1 MRESPTDLSTLR
13 KSSAELYQAL
23 IAPLEDRLVAGR
35 TLVFEPDGFL
45 EAVPWEA
52 LVNARGRYICQDFPT
67 VVAPGLYRSLDLRP
81 ATAINS
87 ASPAIVVSVPNVP
100 GLASL
105 PDADREAEAV
115 KHELPW
121 ARWLQDAA
129 ATIPAVE
136 EQMHGAGVGLTSPD
150 MEWYRRGGAGF
161 CWMSWIRLRNSVLV
175 LDGQSFRA
183 EDMQQRLQLV
193 VLSACHTGAQPEPG
207 TSGAEGLAQEFLHHG
222 VPHVVVTRWNI
233 DSSKTAEL
241 YMKQFYTRLL
251 NGADTASAMQ
261 SAQLL
266 LASQPESVHPYY
278 WAAFQ
283 LEGTK

>member
-1 MRESPTDLSTLR
+1 MYDDRGIASYWLPAPTPALQAMTARFARLCASPRSDLSTLR

-35 TLVFEPDGFL
+35 TPVFEPDGFL

-52 LVNARGRYICQDFPT
+52 LVNARGSYICQDFPP
-67 VVAPGLYRSLDLRP
+67 VVSPGLYRSLDLRP

-136 EQMHGAGVGLTSPD
+136 EQMHGAEVFHFAGHGVVSQGRSGLLLDELDPASK
-150 MEWYRRGGAGF
+150 RA
-161 CWMSWIRLRNSVLV
+161 LV

-183 EDMQQRLQLV
+183 EDMQRLQLV

-207 TSGAEGLAQEFLHHG
+207 TSERKAWLRSSSTTECRTWSSLA
-222 VPHVVVTRWNI
+222 
-233 DSSKTAEL
+233 
-241 YMKQFYTRLL
+241 
-251 NGADTASAMQ
+251 
-261 SAQLL
+261 
-266 LASQPESVHPYY
+266 
-278 WAAFQ
+278 
-283 LEGTK
+283 GTSIPVRPPTI